1 MERQF
6 RHAMKLQRN
15 NCISEEDE
23 EEEEEEEEE
32 ESTDD
37 GENAGGR
44 RKDSDLSTC
53 PKRLSGFVESV
64 TSDDGS
70 EDR

>member
-15 NCISEEDE
+15 NCISEEEDE
-23 EEEEEEEEE
+23 EEYNA
-32 ESTDD
+32 D

>member
-15 NCISEEDE
+15 NCISEEE
-23 EEEEEEEEE
+23 EEY
-32 ESTDD
+32 TDD

>member
-15 NCISEEDE
+15 NCISEEE
-23 EEEEEEEEE
+23 EEEEY
-32 ESTDD
+32 TDD